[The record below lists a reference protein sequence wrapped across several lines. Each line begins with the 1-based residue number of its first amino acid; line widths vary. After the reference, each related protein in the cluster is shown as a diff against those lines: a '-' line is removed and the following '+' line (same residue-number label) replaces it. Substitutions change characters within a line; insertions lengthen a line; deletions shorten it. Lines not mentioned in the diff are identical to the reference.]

1 MKRLTMEQII
11 MLHESLIADTGGL
24 NGIRDTQLLDSA
36 INTPFQS
43 FDGVYIYP
51 TIEAKA
57 ARLGYG
63 LVMNHAFLD
72 GNKRVGLLSM
82 LVFLE
87 INGIELSYSDEEL
100 IDLGLGLAVGKIND
114 KALLNWIIT
123 HS

>member
-1 MKRLTMEQII
+1 MEQII